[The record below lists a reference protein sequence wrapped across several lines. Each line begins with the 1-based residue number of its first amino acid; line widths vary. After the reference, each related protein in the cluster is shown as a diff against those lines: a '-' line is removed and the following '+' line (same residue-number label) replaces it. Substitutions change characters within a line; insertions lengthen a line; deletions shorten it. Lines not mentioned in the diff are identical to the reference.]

1 MRIQLVLAFL
11 LGFSAFL
18 YAQQSPAPAARQSKE
33 SPGEKPDVQ
42 TEQAD
47 DIVRI
52 TTNLVQVDAVVT
64 TKDGKPVT
72 DLRAEDFELLQDGR
86 LQTITH
92 FSYISNVPAT
102 ASTSS
107 NVAAT
112 PKQKERGV
120 IPSPTTAVTPRPHDA
135 RRTVA
140 LVIDDLGVS
149 FESMAVLRDQMRKFL
164 DEQLQ
169 PNDLVAIIRT
179 GGEVGALQQF
189 TTDRR
194 LLYSALE
201 HMKWNPCGRAG
212 FGFASAMEG
221 LKCGPSL
228 QALRVTF
235 HRLRFILQGMRDL
248 PGRKSMVIFTDDL
261 PTLQQEDGPLTNPYA
276 GLRQDYPG
284 LSPNSIDY
292 DRSIA
297 DPGNATS
304 AELDN
309 SISLVASLDRIVE
322 LAIRGSVVIYAVDTR
337 GLQYTG
343 ATAAD
348 QIKARAPDKPASPT
362 SDPYY
367 DTQGKLNLEQMGTT
381 IMGKRAFALRE
392 GRAGAEV
399 ISSRTGGFM
408 IFNSNDFGF
417 RRIMNDQQGYYLI
430 GYRPS
435 EETFNRQ
442 FHHVKVRVK
451 PRGLTVRTRQGF
463 YGVNDEAARP
473 PQPRIPDRIN
483 QALISPFMA
492 NDITVQLSSFFANDP
507 ASGPLLHSFL
517 FFDPRNLTFID
528 QPDGTH
534 EARFDLNTIVFG
546 DNGKIVG
553 RQMQTVAFRVGAKR
567 YDRALHEGVIYPFD
581 LPIQQSGT
589 LQFRV
594 AILDKNSQKIG
605 SAGQV
610 IEVPDF
616 KNKQLALSGI
626 VARDEATLRARN
638 PANATAASDEND
650 LMIREPALRRFHQG
664 ATLNLA
670 YEIHNAPIDQA
681 TRLPQLVTQ
690 LRLYRDGKPI
700 YLGTP
705 RPLDMAGQKDLQ
717 RIMANARLQLGS
729 EMPPGE
735 YVVQIIVQY
744 ELAKEKQRTVT
755 QWIDFEIEK

>member
-1 MRIQLVLAFL
+1 M
-11 LGFSAFL
+11 
-18 YAQQSPAPAARQSKE
+18 
-33 SPGEKPDVQ
+33 
-42 TEQAD
+42 
-47 DIVRI
+47 
-52 TTNLVQVDAVVT
+52 T

-86 LQTITH
+86 PQTITH
-92 FSYISNVPAT
+92 FSYISNVPPT

-112 PKQKERGV
+112 PKQKESGV
-120 IPSPTTAVTPRPHDA
+120 IPSLTTAVAPRPHDA

-169 PNDLVAIIRT
+169 PNDLVAIVRT

-309 SISLVASLDRIVE
+309 SISLAASLDRIVE

-546 DNGKIVG
+546 DNGKMVG

-581 LPIQQSGT
+581 LPVQQSGT

-670 YEIHNAPIDQA
+670 YEIYSAPIDQA

-690 LRLYRDGKPI
+690 LRLYHDGKPI
-700 YLGTP
+700 YVGTP
-705 RPLDMAGQKDLQ
+705 RPVDVAGQKDLQ

-755 QWIDFEIEK
+755 QWIDFEIVK